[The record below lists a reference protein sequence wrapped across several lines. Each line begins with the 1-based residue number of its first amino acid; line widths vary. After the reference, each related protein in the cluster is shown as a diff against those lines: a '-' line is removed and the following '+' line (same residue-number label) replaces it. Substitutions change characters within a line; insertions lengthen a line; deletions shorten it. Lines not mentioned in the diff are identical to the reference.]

1 MSQHARPHLQTHSRG
16 DGHSAV
22 AGAAYRL
29 GLRLYDEQAKKW
41 RDYRRRQLGEEIV
54 RALTV
59 APNGAP
65 AWATDP
71 AQLWNRVETAER
83 RKDAQVARDYRIPIP
98 FGLTDAQ
105 AGDLAEAMAQ
115 FIAHELTTAVSM
127 GLHRDGELDALGNVK
142 PNDKQGFH
150 AHLYFPTRKL
160 EQLEQSDGTS
170 AWGLGAKLVLLSNK
184 STSGA
189 FIERLNAKWAELAN
203 RITAENGLTA
213 DYDHRSY
220 VRQELPFVPQ
230 PTLGAAVTAME
241 RRGFFTR
248 RGDALR
254 GDIMVPSKVYEAAH
268 AIVLEVQREQAV
280 ADVVR
285 ETGKPVASLIRPGET
300 SGPSV
305 TPAHQPES
313 SRDELADC
321 PAAARSPLSKPP
333 LTAAAG
339 SLVARFYAAAPVPN
353 TLEERQ
359 VFIRVLK
366 IVGVVE
372 RVLAALTVLAER
384 FRRHTENYGR
394 RMAAKL
400 DTVYQLD
407 ASRAQRAS
415 AKEKLERWEAN
426 HKWQVV
432 TARALGGTD
441 GAKPDAWRMLISQ
454 FEACQRRVQTMK
466 ATLRSHQVY
475 LDNFAD
481 DEAELK
487 AQQAEA
493 HQRLRAALGS
503 FVAMSPETVEPLLAV
518 SQTVECEW
526 IKAAMPE
533 MMASVPIFGMPLNGP
548 ESGEAIPQLRPSVR
562 RVSP

>member
-41 RDYRRRQLGEEIV
+41 CDYRRRQLGEEIV

-59 APNGAP
+59 APAGAP
-65 AWATDP
+65 PWATDP
-71 AQLWNRVETAER
+71 AQLWNRVEAAER

-127 GLHRDGELDALGNVK
+127 GLHRDGERDALGNVK

-184 STSGA
+184 NTSGA
-189 FIERLNAKWAELAN
+189 FIERLNANWAELAN

-285 ETGKPVASLIRPGET
+285 ETAKPVASPVRSGET
-300 SGPSV
+300 SRSSV
-305 TPAHQPES
+305 APAHQPES
-313 SRDELADC
+313 SRDEQADG
-321 PAAARSPLSKPP
+321 PPVARSPLPKPP
-333 LTAAAG
+333 MTAPGG
-339 SLVARFYAAAPVPN
+339 SLVARFHAATPAPA
-353 TLEERQ
+353 TLDDRQ
-359 VFIRVLK
+359 VFIHLLK
-366 IVGVVE
+366 IVRLIE
-372 RVLAALTVLAER
+372 RALGALATLAQM
-384 FRRHTENYGR
+384 FKRHEENQGC

-400 DTVYQLD
+400 ETTYELD
-407 ASRAQRAS
+407 GGRAQRA
-415 AKEKLERWEAN
+415 AAEQKLKQWEAD
-426 HKWQVV
+426 HRWQVATV
-432 TARALGGTD
+432 KAIVGSEGEKPRA
-441 GAKPDAWRMLISQ
+441 WQVLIDQ
-454 FEACQRRVQTMK
+454 VQRCNQRVQSLK
-466 ATLRSHQVY
+466 ATIRSHQVH
-475 LDNFAD
+475 LDVFVD
-481 DEAELK
+481 QEAELK
-487 AQQAEA
+487 TRQAEA

-503 FVAMSPETVEPLLAV
+503 FMAMNPDAIEPLMNVAFDEERGWLED
-518 SQTVECEW
+518 SLPQ
-526 IKAAMPE
+526 
-533 MMASVPIFGMPLNGP
+533 MA
-548 ESGEAIPQLRPSVR
+548 PQLILKPDHPEPEKLASRLRFAP
-562 RVSP
+562 